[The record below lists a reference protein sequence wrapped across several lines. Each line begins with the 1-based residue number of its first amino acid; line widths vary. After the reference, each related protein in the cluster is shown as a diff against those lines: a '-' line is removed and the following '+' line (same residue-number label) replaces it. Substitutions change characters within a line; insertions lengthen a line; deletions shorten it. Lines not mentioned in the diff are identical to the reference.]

1 MSLYNME
8 DFKKKCKVFG
18 IDLSEV
24 QIEKF
29 MDYYKLL
36 IEWNSFM
43 NLTAIT
49 DFEEVVLKHFVDSLA
64 VCQTK
69 EFFDIIKFSEGKSN
83 VGDGNA

>member
-1 MSLYNME
+1 ME

-43 NLTAIT
+43 NLTAFSKDAIFLT
-49 DFEEVVLKHFVDSLA
+49 APFPIFIKNEHAASIRIWMKLKSL
-64 VCQTK
+64 
-69 EFFDIIKFSEGKSN
+69 
-83 VGDGNA
+83 